1 MGRPREFD
9 IDKAVAV
16 AVELFWRNGYD
27 KTSLSDLTAAMGIN
41 SPSFYFA
48 FGSKENLFRLALEH
62 YVAKYASY
70 VNDALDQQT
79 ARAVADRFLHGCASS
94 YTDRAHPAGCLG
106 VNCALPCPEDA
117 DAVRQNLATWRD
129 AIRLKLR
136 KRFKRAQ
143 ATGDLS
149 PVADPDELARF
160 LLVVAWGM
168 AVAAQS
174 GASRAE
180 LRRTAARALQAW
192 PS

>member
-27 KTSLSDLTAAMGIN
+27 KTSLADLTAAMGIN

-62 YVAKYASY
+62 YVARYANY
-70 VNDALDQQT
+70 VNEALDQPN
-79 ARAVADRFLHGCASS
+79 ARAVAERFLHGCASS
-94 YTDRAHPAGCLG
+94 YTDRAHAAGCLG
-106 VNCALPCPEDA
+106 INCALPVPEDG
-117 DAVRQNLATWRD
+117 DPVRQDLAKWRE
-129 AIRLKLR
+129 AIRIKFR
-136 KRFKRAQ
+136 KRFKQAQ
-143 ATGDLS
+143 ASGDLS
-149 PVADPDELARF
+149 PEADADELARY

-174 GASRAE
+174 GASRAD
-180 LRRTAARALQAW
+180 LRRTTARALQAW
-192 PS
+192 PG